1 MKASTLKHTLIA
13 VGLILAI
20 PLSAQAAPMLQ
31 GKGECDRPMQ
41 MQMHKHGGHDGARK
55 AMRNLNLT
63 DAQRDQLFALK
74 HAQAPQMREKA
85 KIARTA
91 QRELRALSQAE
102 TFNAQR
108 AKELADASAQARSEM
123 MQLRAQNRHA
133 MMQILTPEQ
142 RQKWQQFG
150 QQHGQQRGSGF
161 GNGER
166 GDKGGD
172 GYRMRQS

>member
-20 PLSAQAAPMLQ
+20 PLSAQAGPMLQ

-123 MQLRAQNRHA
+123 MQLRAQTGNNAAAVSAMASVAIKVATAIGCVRVEVRHLPRLLRA
-133 MMQILTPEQ
+133 A
-142 RQKWQQFG
+142 
-150 QQHGQQRGSGF
+150 
-161 GNGER
+161 
-166 GDKGGD
+166 
-172 GYRMRQS
+172 